1 MVEVY
6 TNYWENRRDG
16 VRKEHGSYASEEA
29 AFEGIRSWWTLH
41 QEKYTDV
48 DKRRTNSGALEI
60 TYGDDNYYY
69 RIEKR
74 HLDKLPSTKCKL
86 RSPGEID
93 SKRKL
98 EQLDEETFLFEELA
112 EPYRDLLLVAMGNGQ
127 RVKDFIYDEKGRPI
141 RELTKV

>member
-1 MVEVY
+1 
-6 TNYWENRRDG
+6 
-16 VRKEHGSYASEEA
+16 
-29 AFEGIRSWWTLH
+29 
-41 QEKYTDV
+41 
-48 DKRRTNSGALEI
+48 
-60 TYGDDNYYY
+60 
-69 RIEKR
+69 
-74 HLDKLPSTKCKL
+74 L

-98 EQLDEETFLFEELA
+98 AQLDEETFLFEELA